1 MLQIYFSLDKGRQAN
16 KKKFYAGLNIFVE
29 WIFPDLFLISLYIEH
44 VKLLWKHKIHDIVP

>member
-44 VKLLWKHKIHDIVP
+44 VKLLWKRKIHDIVP